1 MRPLVGRAPYPISS
15 STSLHGRIT
24 FSLRIY
30 HAGAVPPR
38 LLPFQSLSPGCARHI
53 CAARYGRNTN
63 GMISV
68 PLSARVQRV
77 LRFSSSGID
86 NKDIREGEDIVS
98 TDHYGRQHVLP
109 AAKAGKAGNGI
120 SSGKLG

>member
-24 FSLRIY
+24 ISLRIY
-30 HAGAVPPR
+30 HARTVPPR
-38 LLPFQSLSPGCARHI
+38 LLPFKSLSPGCARHI
-53 CAARYGRNTN
+53 YTARYDRNAN

-68 PLSARVQRV
+68 PLPARAQRV
-77 LRFSSSGID
+77 LRFFSSGID
-86 NKDIREGEDIVS
+86 NKDVWEGEDIVS
-98 TDHYGRQHVLP
+98 TGHYGRQHVLP
-109 AAKAGKAGNGI
+109 AAKAGNGI